1 MFSLRFQIKNC
12 VTTPRGKTSQEEVFP
27 LGFLDSRFHRN
38 DKKKQKAF
46 EFGLKKGKMFFM
58 ETVEQT
64 PIEKIV
70 EAILFWKNEPV
81 SIEKL
86 ASMAKTDV
94 PTTELAIKNIEAKLD
109 SGIVLMRNGDKVA
122 LRTSPEASEIIE
134 KLQKEELS
142 KELSKAALETLTI
155 VLYKSPVR
163 RSTVDYI
170 RGVNSQFIIRHLEA
184 RGLVEKIDDPKDQR
198 VNLYK
203 PTFELLSYLGIKSEL
218 ELPEFDALREK
229 VEVFVEQELKENDEV
244 L

>member
-1 MFSLRFQIKNC
+1 
-12 VTTPRGKTSQEEVFP
+12 
-27 LGFLDSRFHRN
+27 
-38 DKKKQKAF
+38 
-46 EFGLKKGKMFFM
+46 M
-58 ETVEQT
+58 ENN
-64 PIEKIV
+64 EKII
-70 EAILFWKNEPV
+70 EAILFWKNEPISV
-81 SIEKL
+81 EKL
-86 ASMAKTDV
+86 ASMAKIDV
-94 PTTELAIKNIEAKLD
+94 QTTESVLKNIESKLD
-109 SGIVLMRNGDKVA
+109 GGIILMRNGDKVA
-122 LRTSPEASEIIE
+122 LRTSPESSEIIE

-184 RGLVEKIDDPKDQR
+184 RGLIEKIDDPKDQR

-203 PTFELLSYLGIKSEL
+203 PTFELLSYLGIKNEI

-229 VEVFVEQELKENDEV
+229 VEVFAGEELKENEETQ

>member
-1 MFSLRFQIKNC
+1 MEPAQQSSI
-12 VTTPRGKTSQEEVFP
+12 
-27 LGFLDSRFHRN
+27 
-38 DKKKQKAF
+38 DK
-46 EFGLKKGKMFFM
+46 
-58 ETVEQT
+58 
-64 PIEKIV
+64 II
-70 EAILFWKNEPV
+70 EAILFWKNEPI

-86 ASMAKTDV
+86 ASMAKTDTQ
-94 PTTELAIKNIEAKLD
+94 TTESALKNIETKLD

-203 PTFELLSYLGIKSEL
+203 PTFELLSYLGIKDEK
-218 ELPEFDALREK
+218 ELPEFDVLREK
-229 VEVFVEQELKENDEV
+229 VEVFANEELKETETES
-244 L
+244 

>member
-1 MFSLRFQIKNC
+1 
-12 VTTPRGKTSQEEVFP
+12 
-27 LGFLDSRFHRN
+27 
-38 DKKKQKAF
+38 
-46 EFGLKKGKMFFM
+46 M
-58 ETVEQT
+58 EPTNQS

-86 ASMAKTDV
+86 ASMAKADIQA
-94 PTTELAIKNIEAKLD
+94 TESALKNIEAKLD

-122 LRTSPEASEIIE
+122 LRTSPEASKIIE
-134 KLQKEELS
+134 ELQKEELS

-184 RGLVEKIDDPKDQR
+184 RGLVEKVEDPKDQR

-203 PTFELLSYLGIKSEL
+203 PTFELLSYLGIKDEK

-229 VEVFVEQELKENDEV
+229 VEVFVEKTLEENEETQP
-244 L
+244 

>member
-1 MFSLRFQIKNC
+1 MEATDQSKI
-12 VTTPRGKTSQEEVFP
+12 
-27 LGFLDSRFHRN
+27 
-38 DKKKQKAF
+38 DK
-46 EFGLKKGKMFFM
+46 
-58 ETVEQT
+58 
-64 PIEKIV
+64 II

-94 PTTELAIKNIEAKLD
+94 KTTELALKNIEIKLD
-109 SGIVLMRNGDKVA
+109 SGIVLMRNEDKVA
-122 LRTSPEASEIIE
+122 LRTSSEASEIIE
-134 KLQKEELS
+134 KLQKEEPS

-184 RGLVEKIDDPKDQR
+184 RGLIEKVEDPKDQR

-203 PTFELLSYLGIKSEL
+203 PTFELLSYLGIKDEK
-218 ELPEFDALREK
+218 ELPEFDVLREK
-229 VEVFVEQELKENDEV
+229 VEVFANEELKETEESEIQQ
-244 L
+244 